1 MNPRKIARVFGVLFL
16 LTWVTAIGARVLF
29 EPVYTNPRSVVSGG
43 GDTSVYLG
51 AVFEFLLIVTQIGT
65 AVVLYP
71 LAKQHS
77 EIGAVG
83 YVTARVMES
92 AFALVGLLS
101 LLALV
106 TLRQDLAGT
115 AGVDSASLV
124 AVGTSLTATYDWA
137 FLFGPGLVAGVGNGL
152 ILGYVMY
159 RSGLVPRR
167 LAMVGLVGGSL
178 HILGF
183 LGVLFGA
190 VDADSGLRFLSSV
203 GEMAWEAALPVYA
216 IWKGFNP
223 AAITAPGTLRKETDP
238 TLSAA

>member
-1 MNPRKIARVFGVLFL
+1 MNPQRIARIFGILFL
-16 LTWVTAIGARVLF
+16 LTWVTAIGARVLL
-29 EPVYTNPRSVVSGG
+29 EPVYTDPRSILSGG
-43 GDTSVYLG
+43 TETGVYLG

-65 AVVLYP
+65 AVVIYP
-71 LAKQHS
+71 LAKRAS

-101 LLALV
+101 VLAVV
-106 TLRQDLAGT
+106 TLRQDLAGA
-115 AGVDSASLV
+115 AGSDPASLV
-124 AVGTSLTATYDWA
+124 TVGTSLTAIYNWA

-178 HILGF
+178 HIIGF
-183 LGVLFGA
+183 ICVLFGA
-190 VDADSGLRFLSSV
+190 FDGESPWRFLSSV

-216 IWKGFNP
+216 IWKGFRP
-223 AAITAPGTLRKETDP
+223 PAITSPDSRGVEWDP
-238 TLSAA
+238 AFSAA